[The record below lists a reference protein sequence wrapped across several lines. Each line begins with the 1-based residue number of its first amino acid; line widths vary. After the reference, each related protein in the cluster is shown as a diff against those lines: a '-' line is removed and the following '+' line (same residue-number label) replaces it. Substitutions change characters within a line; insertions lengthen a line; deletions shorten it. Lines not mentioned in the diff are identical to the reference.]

1 MCTCGKRSRNRDCFC
16 FVQSFT
22 AFAKAAPGASTAAVA
37 TPSVGGQ
44 VVGQILVAGSRN
56 VGGKAVVQSC
66 AGNTQ
71 NARGEVGVVAEQVD
85 LLRKISVFSNTIQV

>member
-22 AFAKAAPGASTAAVA
+22 AFAKAAP
-37 TPSVGGQ
+37 
-44 VVGQILVAGSRN
+44 VVGKILVAGSRN